1 MKNKDTLHV
10 SRRRFLAQLGGLTVA
25 GMLGPSLLTP
35 RSARAADAVAPGAA
49 TKEGILTGS
58 HWGAIRATVV
68 DGRFV
73 AAKPFEQDKYPSKMI
88 AGLPD
93 HVHNAAR
100 IRYPMVRVDW
110 MRKGH
115 QSDTSQRGDNRFV
128 RVSWDEALDLFYQEL
143 ERVQKTYGPSAL
155 LTASGWQSTGMFHN
169 ASGMLARAI
178 ALHGNSVSTGGD
190 YSTGAAQVILP
201 RVVGSMEVYE
211 QQTSWPLVLQN
222 SKTIV
227 LWGSDMV
234 KNQQANWWC
243 PDHDVYQYYE
253 QLKEKVA
260 SGAISVISIDPVVT
274 STHDYLGRDKV
285 KHIAIN
291 PQTDVPLQLALAH
304 TLYSEKLY
312 DKNFLD
318 NYCVGFDQFLPYLL
332 GEKDGQPKDAAWAEK
347 LCGIDADTI
356 RALARQMAGDR
367 TQIIAGWCVQR
378 MQHGEQWSWMV
389 VVLAAMLGQIGL
401 PGGGFGFG
409 WHYNGAGTPGRKGII
424 LSGFSGSTTVPPVH
438 DSTDYKGYSSTIP
451 IARFMDAILEPG
463 KIINW
468 NGKSVKLPPLK
479 MCVFAGTNPFHRHQ
493 QINRIIEGWRKLE
506 TVIAIDNQWTS
517 TCRFA
522 DIVLPATTQFER
534 NDLDQFG
541 NHSNR
546 GIIAMKQVVSPQFE
560 ARNDFDIFR
569 DLCRRFNREA
579 AFTEGLDEM
588 GWLKRIWQEG
598 SQQGKGRGI
607 HLPTFEVFWNQQEYI
622 EFDHPQMFVRHQAF
636 REDPDLEPLGTPSG
650 LIEIYSKTIAD
661 MQYDDCQGHPMWFE
675 KIERSHGGPGSQ
687 RWPLHL
693 QSVHPDF
700 RLHSQLCESETLR
713 QQYAVGGKEPVFI
726 NPQDA
731 SARGIRN
738 GDIVRVFNARGQVL
752 AGAVVSDRYA
762 PGVARIHEGAWYDPD
777 KGGDLNALCKYGNP
791 NVLTLDIGTSQLAQR
806 RPARIRRWWKLKNIP
821 ALLITSRRL
830 TVRSRWSRS
839 VNMYPH
845 RRGIRMI
852 KQPALAQ
859 EQYACVY
866 AWLALLFFREVD
878 DEGLIQLQ
886 SAEIADWLA
895 LLKRQPALAASVA
908 LLEQKIAALSLRQ
921 DAQLELAAD
930 FCGLFLMTDKK
941 SALPYASQY
950 PQQEPGM
957 IKHLLLEA
965 GMEVNDDF
973 KEPTDHLA
981 IYLELLSHLHFSL
994 GESFQQRRMNKL
1006 RQKTL
1011 SSLLEWLPEFTNNC
1025 LKHDLYGFYAALSQ
1039 LLLAIV
1045 RFDDGKEDLSIVAAE

>member
-1 MKNKDTLHV
+1 MKNKDSLHV

-463 KIINW
+463 KVINW

-791 NVLTLDIGTSQLAQR
+791 NVLTLDIGTSQLAQ
-806 RPARIRRWWKLKNIP
+806 A
-821 ALLITSRRL
+821 TSAHTTL
-830 TVRSRWSRS
+830 VEIEKYTGPIDNVTAFNGP
-839 VNMYPH
+839 VEMVAQCEYVPH

-1025 LKHDLYGFYAALSQ
+1025 LKHDPYGFYAALSQ

>member
-1 MKNKDTLHV
+1 M
-10 SRRRFLAQLGGLTVA
+10 
-25 GMLGPSLLTP
+25 
-35 RSARAADAVAPGAA
+35 
-49 TKEGILTGS
+49 
-58 HWGAIRATVV
+58 
-68 DGRFV
+68 
-73 AAKPFEQDKYPSKMI
+73 AAKPFELDKYPSKMI
-88 AGLPD
+88 AGLSD

-110 MRKGH
+110 LRKRH
-115 QSDTSQRGDNRFV
+115 RSDTSQRGDNRFV
-128 RVSWDEALDLFYQEL
+128 RVSWDEALDMFYEEL
-143 ERVQKTYGPSAL
+143 ERVQKTHGPSAL

-169 ASGMLARAI
+169 ASGMLAKAI
-178 ALHGNSVSTGGD
+178 ALHGNSVGTGGD

-227 LWGSDMV
+227 LWGSDLL

-243 PDHDVYQYYE
+243 PDHDVYEYYE
-253 QLKEKVA
+253 QLKAKVA
-260 SGAISVISIDPVVT
+260 AGEVEVISIDPVVT
-274 STHDYLGRDKV
+274 STHEYLGREHV
-285 KHIAIN
+285 KHIAVN

-304 TLYSEKLY
+304 TLYSENLY
-312 DKNFLD
+312 DKNFLA
-318 NYCVGFDQFLPYLL
+318 NYCVGFEQFQPYLL

-347 LCGIDADTI
+347 LTGIDAESI
-356 RALARQMAGDR
+356 RGLARQMAANR

-378 MQHGEQWSWMV
+378 MQHGEQWAWMI

-409 WHYNGAGTPGRKGII
+409 WHYNGAGTPGRKGVI
-424 LSGFSGSTTVPPVH
+424 LSGFSGSTSIPPVH
-438 DSTDYKGYSSTIP
+438 DNSDYKGYSSTIP
-451 IARFMDAILEPG
+451 IARFIDAILEPG
-463 KIINW
+463 KVINW

-479 MCVFAGTNPFHRHQ
+479 MCIFAGTNPFHRHQ

-534 NDLDQFG
+534 NDLDQYG

-546 GIIAMKQVVSPQFE
+546 GIIAMKQVVPPQFE

-569 DLCRRFNREA
+569 ELCRRFNREE

-598 SQQGKGRGI
+598 VQQGKGRGV
-607 HLPTFEVFWNQQEYI
+607 HLPAFDDFWNNKEYV

-661 MQYDDCQGHPMWFE
+661 MNYDDCQGHPMWFE

-687 RWPLHL
+687 KYPLHL

-713 QQYAVGGKEPVFI
+713 QQYTVAGKEPVFI

-738 GDIVRVFNARGQVL
+738 GDVVRVFNARGQVL

-777 KGGDLNALCKYGNP
+777 KGGEPSALCKYGNP
-791 NVLTLDIGTSQLAQR
+791 NVLTIDIGTSQLAQ
-806 RPARIRRWWKLKNIP
+806 A
-821 ALLITSRRL
+821 TSAHTTL
-830 TVRSRWSRS
+830 VEIEKYNGAVEQVTAFNGPVEM
-839 VNMYPH
+839 V
-845 RRGIRMI
+845 
-852 KQPALAQ
+852 AQ
-859 EQYACVY
+859 CEYV
-866 AWLALLFFREVD
+866 
-878 DEGLIQLQ
+878 
-886 SAEIADWLA
+886 
-895 LLKRQPALAASVA
+895 P
-908 LLEQKIAALSLRQ
+908 
-921 DAQLELAAD
+921 
-930 FCGLFLMTDKK
+930 
-941 SALPYASQY
+941 ASQV
-950 PQQEPGM
+950 
-957 IKHLLLEA
+957 K
-965 GMEVNDDF
+965 
-973 KEPTDHLA
+973 
-981 IYLELLSHLHFSL
+981 S
-994 GESFQQRRMNKL
+994 
-1006 RQKTL
+1006 
-1011 SSLLEWLPEFTNNC
+1011 
-1025 LKHDLYGFYAALSQ
+1025 
-1039 LLLAIV
+1039 
-1045 RFDDGKEDLSIVAAE
+1045 

>member
-1 MKNKDTLHV
+1 MKNKDSLHV

-463 KIINW
+463 KVINW

-522 DIVLPATTQFER
+522 DIVLPTTTQFER

-777 KGGDLNALCKYGNP
+777 KGGDINALCKYGNP
-791 NVLTLDIGTSQLAQR
+791 NVLTLDIGTSQLAQ
-806 RPARIRRWWKLKNIP
+806 A
-821 ALLITSRRL
+821 TSAHTTL
-830 TVRSRWSRS
+830 VEIEKYTGPIDNVTAFNGP
-839 VNMYPH
+839 VEMVAQCEYVPH

-1025 LKHDLYGFYAALSQ
+1025 LKHDPYGFYAALSQ

>member
-1 MKNKDTLHV
+1 MRKLWRALLRPSARWSILALVIVGIVIGVALIVLPHVGIKLTSTTEFCVSCHSMQPVYQEYKQSVHFQNASGVRAECHDCHIPPDIPGMVKRKLEASNDLYQTFIAHSIDTPEKFEAKRAELAEREWARMKENNSATCRSCHNYDAMDHAKQNPEAARQMKIAAKENQSCIDCHKGIAHQLPDMSSGFRKQFDELRASASTHNDGDTLY
-10 SRRRFLAQLGGLTVA
+10 SLDIKPIYAAKGDKEPA
-25 GMLGPSLLTP
+25 GSLLP
-35 RSARAADAVAPGAA
+35 ASEVKVLKRDGDWLQVQI
-49 TKEGILTGS
+49 EGWTE
-58 HWGAIRATVV
+58 T
-68 DGRFV
+68 DGRQRVLTQLPGKRIFV
-73 AAKPFEQDKYPSKMI
+73 ASI
-88 AGLPD
+88 
-93 HVHNAAR
+93 
-100 IRYPMVRVDW
+100 
-110 MRKGH
+110 
-115 QSDTSQRGDNRFV
+115 RGDNRFV

-463 KIINW
+463 KDINW

-791 NVLTLDIGTSQLAQR
+791 NVLTLDIGTSQLAQ
-806 RPARIRRWWKLKNIP
+806 A
-821 ALLITSRRL
+821 TSAHTTL
-830 TVRSRWSRS
+830 VEIEKYTGPMDNVTAFNGP
-839 VNMYPH
+839 VEMV
-845 RRGIRMI
+845 
-852 KQPALAQ
+852 AQ
-859 EQYACVY
+859 CEYV
-866 AWLALLFFREVD
+866 
-878 DEGLIQLQ
+878 
-886 SAEIADWLA
+886 
-895 LLKRQPALAASVA
+895 P
-908 LLEQKIAALSLRQ
+908 
-921 DAQLELAAD
+921 
-930 FCGLFLMTDKK
+930 
-941 SALPYASQY
+941 ASQGN
-950 PQQEPGM
+950 P
-957 IKHLLLEA
+957 
-965 GMEVNDDF
+965 
-973 KEPTDHLA
+973 
-981 IYLELLSHLHFSL
+981 
-994 GESFQQRRMNKL
+994 
-1006 RQKTL
+1006 
-1011 SSLLEWLPEFTNNC
+1011 
-1025 LKHDLYGFYAALSQ
+1025 HD
-1039 LLLAIV
+1039 
-1045 RFDDGKEDLSIVAAE
+1045 

>member
-777 KGGDLNALCKYGNP
+777 KGGDINALCKYGNP
-791 NVLTLDIGTSQLAQR
+791 NVLTLDIGTSQLAQ
-806 RPARIRRWWKLKNIP
+806 A
-821 ALLITSRRL
+821 TSAHTTL
-830 TVRSRWSRS
+830 VEIEKYTGPMDNVTAFNGP
-839 VNMYPH
+839 VEMVAQCEYVPH

-895 LLKRQPALAASVA
+895 LLKRQAALAASVA

-1025 LKHDLYGFYAALSQ
+1025 LKHDPYGFYAALSQ